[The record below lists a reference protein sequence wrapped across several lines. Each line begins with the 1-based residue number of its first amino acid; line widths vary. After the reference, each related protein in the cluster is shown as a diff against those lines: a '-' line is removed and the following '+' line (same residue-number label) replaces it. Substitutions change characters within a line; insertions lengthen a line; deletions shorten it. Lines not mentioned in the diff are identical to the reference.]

1 MSQDTGTEN
10 AGLIGGRKQ
19 QKGSTPDWSRF
30 GLSKDP
36 AAPPSQKTYA
46 STLDS
51 SEAGFHG
58 TDVGQQNE
66 LYREEQV
73 LNQPWWK
80 SNFFISQP
88 VLFGTWDGVFTSCLI
103 NILSVVIFL
112 RMGWI
117 VGNAGIGL
125 AVVTVL
131 CSIAIVFV
139 SALAAIGLCER
150 CRVESG
156 GVYFVISHVLGGRIG
171 GSIGILYCFA
181 QSVSCSLS
189 VMGFGESIMNL
200 IGQSNPWI
208 MRGIAFGVVLLLL
221 GVNVSGVKW
230 VIRLQLVLLLVLFLS
245 IMDLLVGSFVHT
257 TPDKGVTGYNDV
269 NFVNNS
275 GALYADGENF
285 FTIFG
290 LFFASVTGILAGI
303 NMSGDLRDPFHN
315 IPHGTLAALGA
326 GTFLYISII
335 LVLGATCVRQYLLTD
350 YMIAEKVSI
359 TGVLWLAGLYLSSVS
374 SCMGSLYGPPRILQS
389 IANENVIPII
399 KVLGHGRGP
408 NKVPVFALGAITLVV
423 LLFICVGDVNS
434 LAPVVTTSF
443 MLTYAAV
450 DYSYFALAMSYDRRQ
465 EREERFQATE
475 AFKGGRRP
483 SGGVTSPNG
492 AVMSSESA
500 GGKPVDVTLNKD
512 SFEKI
517 ANDLDKLFPERLT
530 SRGQRLAPQQQTSG
544 GTANN
549 ASNATTP
556 EADFDATKS
565 KLAAESTMDT
575 NKENLSDTATLLGVK
590 RSPNTDIIKQPRSWY
605 SALCNRWVSLIGT
618 LLCLVIMF
626 TIQWIYA
633 VMEILAFFI
642 IYIYIGR
649 ASPGYFP
656 GITEF
661 NFYEWIKELYLRC
674 RRGRAPAEHIIVAPR
689 TPAVETLAAQLTE
702 DNADFANRGRYHQSE
717 ILQGENF
724 DDYDSD

>member
-1 MSQDTGTEN
+1 MSQDTGVES
-10 AGLIGGRKQ
+10 AGLIGGRGRS
-19 QKGSTPDWSRF
+19 QKGEAPDWSRF
-30 GLSKDP
+30 GLSKEP

-51 SEAGFHG
+51 GEAGLHAS
-58 TDVGQQNE
+58 DVGQQNE
-66 LYREEQV
+66 LYREEQM

-117 VGNAGIGL
+117 VGHAGIGL
-125 AVVTVL
+125 AILTVL
-131 CSIAIVFV
+131 CSVAIVFI

-150 CRVESG
+150 CRVQSG
-156 GVYFVISHVLGGRIG
+156 GVYFLISHILGGRIG

-200 IGQSNPWI
+200 IGIKEPWI
-208 MRGIAFGVVLLLL
+208 ARGIAFGVVLLLL

-257 TPDKGVTGYNDV
+257 DPGEGVTGYNDI

-275 GALYADGENF
+275 GAAYEDGENF

-290 LFFASVTGILAGI
+290 LFFATVTGILAGI

-326 GTFLYISII
+326 GS
-335 LVLGATCVRQYLLTD
+335 
-350 YMIAEKVSI
+350 
-359 TGVLWLAGLYLSSVS
+359 
-374 SCMGSLYGPPRILQS
+374 
-389 IANENVIPII
+389 
-399 KVLGHGRGP
+399 RGP

-450 DYSYFALAMSYDRRQ
+450 DYSYFALAMSYDRRH
-465 EREERFQATE
+465 EREERYHATGASRE
-475 AFKGGRRP
+475 GRRL
-483 SGGVTSPNG
+483 SAGVTSPNG
-492 AVMSSESA
+492 DVTKSESA
-500 GGKPVDVTLNKD
+500 GEKPVDVTMNKD

-517 ANDLDKLFPERLT
+517 ATDLDKLFPERLT
-530 SRGQRLAPQQQTSG
+530 SRGQRLAPQQQQTSA
-544 GTANN
+544 GTANGTS
-549 ASNATTP
+549 AATTP

-565 KLAAESTMDT
+565 KFASENSLDAS
-575 NKENLSDTATLLGVK
+575 KENLSDTAMLLGVK

-605 SALCNRWVSLIGT
+605 SALCNRWVSLVGT
-618 LLCLVIMF
+618 LLCIVIMF

-633 VMEILAFFI
+633 VVEILAFFI

-656 GITEF
+656 GIAEF